1 MVMELVTDEVIN
13 KAQSGDQEA
22 INLILQEEYKNYIY
36 LNVKNYF
43 IVGAEQEDL
52 LQEGTIGLLKALK
65 AYKKGKP
72 FFLKLL
78 Q

>member
-1 MVMELVTDEVIN
+1 MALELVTDEVIN
-13 KAQSGDQEA
+13 RAQAGDQEA
-22 INLILQEEYKNYIY
+22 INLILQEYKNYIY

-65 AYKKGKP
+65 GI
-72 FFLKLL
+72 
-78 Q
+78 